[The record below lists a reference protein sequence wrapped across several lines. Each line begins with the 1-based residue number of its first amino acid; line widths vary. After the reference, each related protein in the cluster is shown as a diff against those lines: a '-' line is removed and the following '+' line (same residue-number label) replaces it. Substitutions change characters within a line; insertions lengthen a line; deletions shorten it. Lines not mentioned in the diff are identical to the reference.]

1 MAGIYCGHLLEF
13 PTVRIDSFG
22 APPPGTALPLV
33 PVAGGGA
40 VGCCSPPNAQLFLL
54 SHTHA
59 DHLLGLH
66 ADWTGTIITSQ
77 DSKGML
83 LSLVPE
89 REREW
94 LYRNIRHGP
103 RRRFAG
109 LKPRV
114 AASPVM
120 VDRIVSPVAKTR
132 TELTDMLWKTLPY
145 GVPKEYII
153 AYDNGSPVYV
163 TVTLLDA
170 NHCPGSAMFLIT
182 SPTIAVLHTGDVRA
196 DSRFIEYLKRHPALQ
211 QFLAPSSTYRHAKD
225 GVGGGRRVLDRIYL
239 DTAAMLGTGD
249 MPDREPV
256 LQEMVE
262 IMARYPQDTIFFLNT
277 WCFGW
282 EQVIKEVARFFN
294 DKVHVDSYKSDIYKS
309 ITTDPF
315 LSRCTTQDHTATRFH
330 ACERFVKCPACRRF
344 NEEGAA
350 VYNLDKRIVHVNMV
364 EVKMAEW
371 DTRRGEFMRVLDR
384 AAMGKGHWPYNI
396 DIPIPRHSS
405 LPELQALVKLF
416 KPLNLTPNT
425 VASYARGL
433 DYYLLP
439 DLFSE
444 CIAPGAYERIV
455 IERTH
460 YLGQKYGE
468 WYVKGLDLMRETMG
482 LGLVPDLE
490 AVEREDHHY
499 ARQDYIQESEDV
511 ARQIQPPRPRSRKE
525 ISIDQVSRAGGLPS
539 LAPDD
544 IYPAARAIMGLD
556 PEEDGQK
563 KKAKLVMTDP
573 EYETDHES
581 CGMRSSPGPA
591 QDDLE
596 VKEEVG
602 EDLFWGVKEEERT
615 PKAVKVEAEPGL
627 EIKERTPSPRLP
639 IKKES
644 PATPHG
650 RVPIVK
656 SDPLSPPSISTP
668 QPSNAPPAGPSIMP
682 ELESARD
689 TPKVVRVKEEPCER
703 LSEPPFAPSRKRKKA
718 RRSLTA
724 EEKEQIKRRLAE
736 GGGEGL
742 GRNIVK
748 KQVE

>member
-1 MAGIYCGHLLEF
+1 MAGLYFGHVLEF

-22 APPPGTALPLV
+22 PRPPHAALHHVPVSPGGRVSWYSPPP
-33 PVAGGGA
+33 
-40 VGCCSPPNAQLFLL
+40 AQLFLL

-59 DHLLGLH
+59 DHVLGLH
-66 ADWTGTIITSQ
+66 SDWTGTIITSP

-83 LSLVPE
+83 LNLVPE

-94 LYRNIRHGP
+94 LYRNIRQRP
-103 RRRFAG
+103 RRRFDG

-114 AASPVM
+114 GASGAI
-120 VDRIVSPVAKTR
+120 VDRIQ
-132 TELTDMLWKTLPY
+132 TLPY
-145 GVPKEYII
+145 GVPKEYNI

-182 SPTIAVLHTGDVRA
+182 SPTKAVLHTGDVRA

-211 QFLAPSSTYRHAKD
+211 EFLAPSSTYRHAKD

-315 LSRCTTQDHTATRFH
+315 LFRCTTQDPTATRFH

-344 NEEGAA
+344 NEEGEA
-350 VYNLDKRIVHVNMV
+350 VHNLDKRIVHVNMV

-490 AVEREDHHY
+490 AVEREDYHY

-511 ARQIQPPRPRSRKE
+511 ARQIQPPRPGSRKE

-544 IYPAARAIMGLD
+544 IYAAARAIMGLD

-563 KKAKLVMTDP
+563 KKRGKQVMTDP
-573 EYETDHES
+573 EYETDRES
-581 CGMRSSPGPA
+581 YGMRSSPGPA
-591 QDDLE
+591 QDDAE

-602 EDLFWGVKEEERT
+602 EDLFLGVKEEEGT

-627 EIKERTPSPRLP
+627 EIKER
-639 IKKES
+639 IQ
-644 PATPHG
+644 
-650 RVPIVK
+650 PIVK
-656 SDPLSPPSISTP
+656 SEPISPPSISTP
-668 QPSNAPPAGPSIMP
+668 QPSIAPPAGPSIMP
-682 ELESARD
+682 ERV
-689 TPKVVRVKEEPCER
+689 KVKEEPRER
-703 LSEPPFAPSRKRKKA
+703 LTEPPSMASATTRKRRKA

-742 GRNIVK
+742 GRNVVK
-748 KQVE
+748 KEVE

>member
-1 MAGIYCGHLLEF
+1 MAGIYGGHVLEF

-22 APPPGTALPLV
+22 PHPRTALPH
-33 PVAGGGA
+33 PV
-40 VGCCSPPNAQLFLL
+40 SPTPPPAQLFLL

-59 DHLLGLH
+59 DHVLGLH
-66 ADWTGTIITSQ
+66 SAWTGTIITSP

-83 LSLVPE
+83 LHLVPE

-94 LYRNIRHGP
+94 LYRNIRQRA
-103 RRRFAG
+103 RRTYDG
-109 LKPRV
+109 LKPRLG
-114 AASPVM
+114 ASGA
-120 VDRIVSPVAKTR
+120 IQ
-132 TELTDMLWKTLPY
+132 TLPY
-145 GVPKEYII
+145 GVPKEYNI

-182 SPTIAVLHTGDVRA
+182 SPTKAVLHTGDVRA

-211 QFLAPSSTYRHAKD
+211 EFLAPSSTYRHAKD

-282 EQVIKEVARFFN
+282 EQVIKQVARFFN

-309 ITTDPF
+309 ITSDPF
-315 LSRCTTQDHTATRFH
+315 LSRCTTQDPTATRFH

-344 NEEGAA
+344 NEEGEA

-364 EVKMAEW
+364 EIKMAGW
-371 DTRRGEFMRVLDR
+371 DTRRAEFMRVLDR

-511 ARQIQPPRPRSRKE
+511 ARQIQPPRPGSRKE

-544 IYPAARAIMGLD
+544 IYAAARAIMGLD

-563 KKAKLVMTDP
+563 KKAKQVMTDP

-581 CGMRSSPGPA
+581 YGMRSSPGPA

-596 VKEEVG
+596 VG
-602 EDLFWGVKEEERT
+602 EDLFLGVKEEERT

-627 EIKERTPSPRLP
+627 EIKERIPSPRLP
-639 IKKES
+639 IKKEP

-656 SDPLSPPSISTP
+656 SEPISPPSI
-668 QPSNAPPAGPSIMP
+668 APPAGPSIMP
-682 ELESARD
+682 ELESAID
-689 TPKVVRVKEEPCER
+689 TPKVVRVKEEPIEG
-703 LSEPPFAPSRKRKKA
+703 LSEPSSMAFATSRKRKKA

-742 GRNIVK
+742 GRNVVK
-748 KQVE
+748 KEVE